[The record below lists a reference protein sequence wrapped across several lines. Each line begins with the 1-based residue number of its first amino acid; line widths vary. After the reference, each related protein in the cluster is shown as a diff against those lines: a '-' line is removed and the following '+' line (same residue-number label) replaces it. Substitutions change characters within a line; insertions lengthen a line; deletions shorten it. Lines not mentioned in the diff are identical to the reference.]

1 MNNPRL
7 LINNLG
13 VFIRSFVN
21 FVVLINKPRSFANT
35 MVLITNLGLFRQYFN
50 AVDLRLRSVIINLGL
65 YVNNA
70 N

>member
-1 MNNPRL
+1 
-7 LINNLG
+7 
-13 VFIRSFVN
+13 
-21 FVVLINKPRSFANT
+21 